1 MAEEKNTTNQNTTT
15 NTDSKEKQTNSD
27 SSKSVEKE
35 TQEQEPEK
43 EPSLAEDYE
52 ALKSMNLLKNIMIRM
67 QLGKYPNKKI
77 EGILKRRMDF
87 DESKYQGPQIVRMII
102 TIMATFFICSF
113 LYVVIWLISSSLEL
127 NSLKETSS
135 LVLSLFFLGSCGFAL
150 FNNLSVPDEKKLK
163 EAIKEKMAE
172 IEKELKNTPKENDK
186 TNTEKQSKTDNNN
199 TK

>member
-1 MAEEKNTTNQNTTT
+1 
-15 NTDSKEKQTNSD
+15 
-27 SSKSVEKE
+27 
-35 TQEQEPEK
+35 
-43 EPSLAEDYE
+43 
-52 ALKSMNLLKNIMIRM
+52 MIRM

-163 EAIKEKMAE
+163 ESIKEKMAE